1 MVNLFTE
8 FGIVPDRSGVPADD
22 AMRAVETCNVE
33 EMQLLLLEGSQI
45 LSKGVDESGRQLLHF
60 ASRQGGQDAAADMVR
75 LLLEYGAP
83 VNAADFT
90 GETPLSLAITASLE
104 CLESESESSNAWA
117 ALDTIRVLLV
127 SGATELSS
135 SVRERLERLEGLELD
150 EDNLAELLH
159 LLQAFGIVDG
169 PAQGE
174 PRSTD
179 GTDGTDGADGADGAD
194 AEGTANSQ
202 SEALDLERQCQE
214 EAIPLESLGSLG
226 AKAVLAACCHW
237 RQMNVKQLKAECSE
251 VGIPTD
257 GCVEKGEVIEHF
269 GTALVTFFIVEPRFY

>member
-1 MVNLFTE
+1 
-8 FGIVPDRSGVPADD
+8 
-22 AMRAVETCNVE
+22 
-33 EMQLLLLEGSQI
+33 
-45 LSKGVDESGRQLLHF
+45 
-60 ASRQGGQDAAADMVR
+60 
-75 LLLEYGAP
+75 
-83 VNAADFT
+83 
-90 GETPLSLAITASLE
+90 
-104 CLESESESSNAWA
+104 
-117 ALDTIRVLLV
+117 VLLV

>member
-1 MVNLFTE
+1 MWRRCSCCSL
-8 FGIVPDRSGVPADD
+8 
-22 AMRAVETCNVE
+22 RALRFCP
-33 EMQLLLLEGSQI
+33 
-45 LSKGVDESGRQLLHF
+45 KGVDESGRQLLHF

-194 AEGTANSQ
+194 AEGTANS
-202 SEALDLERQCQE
+202 
-214 EAIPLESLGSLG
+214 P
-226 AKAVLAACCHW
+226 K
-237 RQMNVKQLKAECSE
+237 
-251 VGIPTD
+251 
-257 GCVEKGEVIEHF
+257 
-269 GTALVTFFIVEPRFY
+269 

>member
-1 MVNLFTE
+1 MNLFTE

-33 EMQLLLLEGSQI
+33 EMQLLLLEGSQM
-45 LSKGVDESGRQLLHF
+45 LSRGVDESGRQLLHF

-104 CLESESESSNAWA
+104 CLESSESESSNAWA

-135 SVRERLERLEGLELD
+135 SVRERLERLERLELD
-150 EDNLAELLH
+150 EDDDLAELLR

-179 GTDGTDGADGADGAD
+179 GADG
-194 AEGTANSQ
+194 AEGTADCQ
-202 SEALDLERQCQE
+202 SLDLERQCQE

-257 GCVEKGEVIEHF
+257 GCVEKGEVIEHL
-269 GTALVTFFIVEPRFY
+269 GTALVKFYR

>member
-1 MVNLFTE
+1 MKLFME
-8 FGIVPDRSGVPADD
+8 FGIIPDRCGVPADD

-33 EMQLLLLEGSQI
+33 EMQLLLLESSQI
-45 LSKGVDESGRQLLHF
+45 LSKGVDESGRQLLHL

-75 LLLEYGAP
+75 LLLEYGSP
-83 VNAADFT
+83 VKAADFT

-104 CLESESESSNAWA
+104 CLESESESLNAWA

-135 SVRERLERLEGLELD
+135 SVRERLEQLGRLGRLELD
-150 EDNLAELLH
+150 EDDLAELLR

-169 PAQGE
+169 VDGAEVAPGYGE
-174 PRSTD
+174 PSTD
-179 GTDGTDGADGADGAD
+179 GAGTG
-194 AEGTANSQ
+194 AEGTASQ
-202 SEALDLERQCQE
+202 SEDLERQCQE
-214 EAIPLESLGSLG
+214 EAIPLETLGSLG
-226 AKAVLAACCHW
+226 AKAVLATCFHW

-257 GCVEKGEVIEHF
+257 GCVEKGEVIEHL
-269 GTALVTFFIVEPRFY
+269 GTALVPFFC